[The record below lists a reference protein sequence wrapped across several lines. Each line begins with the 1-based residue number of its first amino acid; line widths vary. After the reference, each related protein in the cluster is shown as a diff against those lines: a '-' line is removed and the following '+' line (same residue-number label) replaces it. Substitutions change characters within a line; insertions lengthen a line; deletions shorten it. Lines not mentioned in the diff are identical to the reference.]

1 MAERKTFAEA
11 LAETSAFGDNLS
23 VTDVLNKPLTV
34 LDFELLDTQWGE
46 AAKILAIVDGENQ
59 SILTWSTV
67 LINQLK
73 RVADLLPLDG
83 AIVKEKNYY
92 TFR

>member
-23 VTDVLNKPLTV
+23 VTDVRNKPLTV
-34 LDFELLDTQWGE
+34 LDFELRDTQWGE

-59 SILTWSTV
+59 SILTWSKV

-83 AIVKEKNYY
+83 VIEKEKNYY